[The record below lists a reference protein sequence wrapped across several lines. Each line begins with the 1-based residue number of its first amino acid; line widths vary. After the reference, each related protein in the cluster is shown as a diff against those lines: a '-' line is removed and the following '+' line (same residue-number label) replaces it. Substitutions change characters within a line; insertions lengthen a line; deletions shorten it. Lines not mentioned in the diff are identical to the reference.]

1 MWVLVL
7 VSHIHRNNLVI
18 NIAAES
24 TNYSEMIENGL
35 VGPSCAIMAW
45 VGVITDG

>member
-35 VGPSCAIMAW
+35 VGISCAIMACF
-45 VGVITDG
+45 GVITDG